1 MRKDDGKQPGRSLT
15 EEKTRI
21 LIIGKNDKEVKFLDT
36 KKNNF

>member
-1 MRKDDGKQPGRSLT
+1 MASSRGREARV